1 MIRWLLENV
10 GLMLLAVIIAV
21 VVWIAQEW
29 ERDPI
34 LENVYDQ
41 KIPVEV
47 ENRPYGTDLVD
58 GWEQDVTVRL
68 RAPNSVWNRLTP
80 GDIKA
85 FLDVSPN
92 QSPLEPGEY
101 WVEVQVSVDLDPAI
115 LLEVEPK
122 FLKIELEPIRSVTV
136 PIFVEVQGEPDLG
149 YEAQAPIVV
158 SDTVKVQGLASQV
171 DQVAEAVTRIS
182 LRGLRETWEGLAPAL
197 IPVDA
202 QGNRVNGVT
211 MEPSQI
217 QVSVPIRPLPNV
229 KEMSVTWTQVG
240 QPAAGYHVTNVGIEP
255 PVVRVR
261 GPVFILNELPGF
273 LTTVPISIEGR
284 TESVVER
291 LSLELPAGV
300 SMFDPKEPAV
310 QVTIQI
316 EPFFDSVAV
325 TRTLTFQGLR
335 PGLAAD
341 ASPKAVEVILFG
353 PRPRL
358 SGLLPEDVRVII
370 DLSDLGFGDEQQLE
384 PVVVAPE
391 EITVE
396 SILPSVVQVRVV
408 RAPTPTPTPEP
419 QE

>member
-34 LENVYDQ
+34 LENEFDQ
-41 KIPVEV
+41 PIPVKI
-47 ENRPYGTDLVD
+47 ENPPYGTDLVD
-58 GWEQDVTVRL
+58 GWQQDVTVRL
-68 RAPNSVWNRLTP
+68 RAPESVWKDLTQEN
-80 GDIKA
+80 IRA
-85 FLDVSPN
+85 FLDLSPN
-92 QSPLEPGEY
+92 LTPLEPGAY
-101 WVEVQVSVDLDPAI
+101 WVEVQVSVELEPAVLLD
-115 LLEVEPK
+115 VEPK
-122 FLKIELEPIRSVTV
+122 FIKIELEPILVGTV
-136 PIFVEVQGEPDLG
+136 PILVELQGEPDLG
-149 YEAQAPIVV
+149 YEAEAPIVV
-158 SDTVKVQGLASQV
+158 SDTVKVRGLESQV

-182 LRGLRETWEGLAPAL
+182 LRGLRETWDGLAPAL

-211 MEPSQI
+211 LEPSQI

-229 KEMSVTWTQVG
+229 KAMSVTWTQVG
-240 QPAAGYHVTNVGIEP
+240 QPAEGYHVTNVGIEP

-284 TESVVER
+284 TETVVER

-316 EPFFDSVAV
+316 EPFFDSVTV

-370 DLSDLGFGDEQQLE
+370 DLSDLSLGDESQLE

-396 SILPSVVQVRVV
+396 GILPSVVQVRVV
-408 RAPTPTPTPEP
+408 RTPTPTPTPEP
-419 QE
+419 